1 MSLRPASPPALDR
14 AMAVTAVLG
23 FACLLTLSV
32 FVYSFVGTF
41 VFGIFIYYSVR
52 PVYRIFRRVVPA
64 GGLAAFLSMFA
75 LALPALLVVFYAVT
89 VAVNDFGRLLT
100 HQRNVA
106 LLSSVLDRY
115 VTAVPTAID
124 PEALLSRDIDVG
136 LVVQSVGIALDIL
149 SQSFSLL
156 GLGVIHLF
164 IMLTLAFYLLR
175 DGDQLASWGHSWVS
189 NDALLAYG
197 QAVDRDLRNVYFGN
211 IANAAATGAI
221 GVIAYTLLNVY
232 LAPRGA
238 AIPYPALLG
247 MLTGVASLVPMV
259 GMKLVYVPVS
269 LYLTGSLVLAGR
281 EDLLWFVAAFALV
294 SLVVV
299 DTVPDIVLRP
309 FVSGGTLHSGTLM
322 LTYVLGSLLFGWY
335 GIFLAPL
342 LLVVTVE
349 FVRVL
354 LPELLGG
361 DGRTSLPLASETQR
375 SVSLADERHDPA
387 LPGRQSGTP
396 VGRGAGRTPDD

>member
-1 MSLRPASPPALDR
+1 MSLQTASPPALDR

-23 FACLLTLSV
+23 VACLLTLSV
-32 FVYSFVGTF
+32 FIYSFVGTF

-52 PVYRIFRRVVPA
+52 PIYRVFRRVVPS

-100 HQRNVA
+100 NQRNVA

-136 LVVQSVGIALDIL
+136 LVVQSVTIALDIL

-175 DGDQLASWGHSWVS
+175 DGDQLASWGRNWVS

-247 MLTGVASLVPMV
+247 MLTGVASLIPMV

-269 LYLTGSLVLAGR
+269 LYLTGTLVLAGR
-281 EDLLWFVAAFALV
+281 EDLLWFVAAFVLV

-354 LPELLGG
+354 LPQLLHAHGDDVVVPTELTAGA
-361 DGRTSLPLASETQR
+361 PASEWTADVLGR
-375 SVSLADERHDPA
+375 SAE
-387 LPGRQSGTP
+387 G
-396 VGRGAGRTPDD
+396 DD